1 MKILSADRMTV
12 KSRGLSIYI
21 PAKPYKPAPHPMQ
34 SRIDEFR
41 AIPSMWHGKVY
52 TSK

>member
-1 MKILSADRMTV
+1 MKMLSANTMAV
-12 KSRGLSIYI
+12 KAKGLSIFI

-41 AIPSMWHGKVY
+41 SIPSMWNGKEY
-52 TSK
+52 RQK

>member
-1 MKILSADRMTV
+1 MKMLSANKLAV
-12 KSRGLSIYI
+12 KAKGLSIFI
-21 PAKPYKPAPHPMQ
+21 PAKPYVPPRHPMQ

-41 AIPSMWHGKVY
+41 SIPSLWNGKEY

>member
-1 MKILSADRMTV
+1 MKILSANTMAV

-21 PAKPYKPAPHPMQ
+21 PAKPYNPAPHPMQ

-41 AIPSMWHGKVY
+41 SIPSMWHGKVY

>member
-1 MKILSADRMTV
+1 MKMLSANKMAV
-12 KSRGLSIYI
+12 KAKGLSIFI
-21 PAKPYKPAPHPMQ
+21 PARPYKPAPHPMQ

-41 AIPSMWHGKVY
+41 AIPSLWNGKEY